1 MSLVTK
7 LATLYQWIFRIIF
20 KNGDF
25 GSEALWGPLEPLRS
39 PGMVPE
45 HHPDVQHHIFTPGHA
60 AVTRSASHSSGIC
73 GESDEGLMDCGG
85 GGGRVCVGG

>member
-25 GSEALWGPLEPLRS
+25 LSGAMLGALEPPRT
-39 PGMVPE
+39 PGMDPE
-45 HHPDVQHHIFTPGHA
+45 HHPDVPHHIFTRGHA
-60 AVTRSASHSSGIC
+60 AVARSGPPQ
-73 GESDEGLMDCGG
+73 L
-85 GGGRVCVGG
+85 